1 MPRYFFHVRRGQVT
15 TMDTLGVELAGYAEA
30 VREAKKRARDLVGR
44 EAMSGSTP
52 ARGAIIVDDE
62 WQRFLEIPF

>member
-1 MPRYFFHVRRGQVT
+1 
-15 TMDTLGVELAGYAEA
+15 MDTLGVELAGYAEA